1 MTTPAWND
9 PNEDANN
16 PRRAS
21 ERAAVR
27 EEIAA
32 RLSERGVALT
42 GDESDEQIVR
52 LLDAVDDFERARA
65 LVGGDSMIN
74 DPRSSAPEDPTLV
87 IPARRGD
94 EPPERY
100 VERIRAAT
108 GRLR

>member
-9 PNEDANN
+9 PTEDANN
-16 PRRAS
+16 PRRAA

-27 EEIAA
+27 EEMSA

-52 LLDAVDDFERARA
+52 VLDAVDDFERARA
-65 LVGGDSMIN
+65 LVGGDSMTN
-74 DPRSSAPEDPTLV
+74 DPRSDAPEDPTLV

-94 EPPERY
+94 EAVDRY
-100 VERIRAAT
+100 VERIRVAT
-108 GRLR
+108 ARLR